1 MSFGWLRS
9 LDHRVHRHDPL
20 RPATWHLVVGL
31 VAAVSA
37 VVFMASVAARM
48 AAPTI
53 HPDEWGFLSNGQAL
67 IGNVEAPIPTGSF
80 YPAGFGIVTGLAALV
95 SGSIS
100 GAYRITL
107 FANIGFALATAW
119 FAGRLAQRT
128 FGASPAVSRLAS
140 LLVLVLPGTIVS
152 AMFAWPEIAAR
163 LMFLGF
169 VAIVHRTVTDTTRGN
184 TVLLC
189 AYVGLIPALHGR
201 FTLLLPVVAG
211 LCVWL
216 WRTGR
221 LAFSH
226 AVNGALAMTG
236 GYAVSYLLNRFVK
249 ASIYTESYDQENR
262 LLERLFRPDLWP
274 ALLRTMVGQ
283 TWYLLAT
290 SVGIVGLGLLF
301 AVTMAVRHRRDRRT
315 DERQWAE
322 SVTLAV
328 LAFSVFAIIF
338 TGGLQ
343 LLHGNR
349 GDHLMYGRYVEMMVP
364 AVVVVAV
371 VALSRV
377 GSLSSRL
384 WLVSLVV
391 MPVLST
397 LYVIVDGGDGVKGGA
412 SRRNIVFPNIVGADA
427 ARYVV
432 SPGFLTFTA
441 FFLAVGVFL
450 WVVSR
455 RSRAT
460 AVTLLV
466 VLFAVG
472 DVTSGQRSLL
482 TRSDNMEGKTAT
494 IETVKSSGTTLVGFD
509 AGIRN
514 DPSYYYLRYR
524 LHPVRIVR
532 FDFSSPGTEV
542 PAEYDCLYGW
552 PDRPPVDGQW
562 AIVADETGVARVLW
576 QRVGSPHC

>member
-1 MSFGWLRS
+1 MGL
-9 LDHRVHRHDPL
+9 L
-20 RPATWHLVVGL
+20 AAMTAVG
-31 VAAVSA
+31 
-37 VVFMASVAARM
+37 FMVTVAARM

-67 IGNVEAPIPTGSF
+67 IGHVEAPIPTGSF
-80 YPAGFGIVTGLAALV
+80 YPAGFGILTGLAGLV
-95 SGSIS
+95 TGSIG
-100 GAYRITL
+100 GAYRVTL

-119 FAGRLAQRT
+119 FAGRLACRT
-128 FGASPAVSRLAS
+128 FGADRNVARLVS

-169 VAIVHRTVTDTTRGN
+169 VALVHRAVVN
-184 TVLLC
+184 TSRDNIVFLC
-189 AYVGLIPALHGR
+189 GFVGLMPALHGR
-201 FTLLLPVVAG
+201 FTLLLPVVAAM
-211 LCVWL
+211 CVWL

-221 LAFSH
+221 LAFAH
-226 AVNGALAMTG
+226 AAAGAGAMVG

-262 LLERLFRPDLWP
+262 LLSRLFRPDLWP

-290 SVGIVGLGLLF
+290 TAGIVGLGMLY
-301 AVTMAVRHRRDRRT
+301 AVVSAWRNRRARDTDVVR
-315 DERQWAE
+315 WAE
-322 SVTLAV
+322 SVTMGV
-328 LAFSVFAIIF
+328 LALSVFAIIF

-364 AVVVVAV
+364 AIVVVAV
-371 VALSRV
+371 VALSRRGV
-377 GSLSSRL
+377 LASRL
-384 WLVSLVV
+384 WLLSIVV
-391 MPVLST
+391 MPLLSVA
-397 LYVIVDGGDGVKGGA
+397 YVIVDGGDGVKGGA

-441 FFLAVGVFL
+441 FFLSVAVVL
-450 WVVSR
+450 WVVAR
-455 RSRAT
+455 RSRAA
-460 AVTLLV
+460 AVALVV

-494 IETVKSSGTTLVGFD
+494 IEMVKSSGTSLVGFD

-532 FDFSSPGTEV
+532 FDFSSPGTKV

-552 PDRPPVDGQW
+552 PDRKPVDGEW
-562 AIVADETGVARVLW
+562 SIVAVEDGVARVLW
-576 QRVGSPHC
+576 QRVGSAHC

>member
-1 MSFGWLRS
+1 VFPGWLRS
-9 LDHRVHRHDPL
+9 FDRRAHRDHPL
-20 RPATWHLVVGL
+20 EPSRWHLVVGL
-31 VAAVSA
+31 VVAVAAVG
-37 VVFMASVAARM
+37 FMGTVAARM

-67 IGNVEAPIPTGSF
+67 IGHVEAPIPTGSF
-80 YPAGFGIVTGLAALV
+80 YPAGFGILTGLAGLV
-95 SGSIS
+95 TGSIS
-100 GAYRITL
+100 GAYRVTL
-107 FANIGFALATAW
+107 FANIAFALVTAW
-119 FAGRLAQRT
+119 FAGRLARNT
-128 FGASPAVSRLAS
+128 FGTSRDVSRLVA
-140 LLVLVLPGTIVS
+140 LLVLVLPGTLVS

-169 VAIVHRTVTDTTRGN
+169 IALVHRAVSRTTRDN
-184 TVLLC
+184 IVFLC
-189 AYVGLIPALHGR
+189 GFVGLMPALHGR
-201 FTLLLPVVAG
+201 FTLLLPVVAA

-221 LAFSH
+221 LVFAH
-226 AVNGALAMTG
+226 AVAGAVAMTG
-236 GYAVSYLLNRFVK
+236 GYAFSYFLNRFVK

-262 LLERLFRPDLWP
+262 LLSRLFRPELWP

-290 SVGIVGLGLLF
+290 TAGIVGLGLLF
-301 AVTMAVRHRRDRRT
+301 AVVAAVTHRR
-315 DERQWAE
+315 ERDTNEKKWAE
-322 SVTLAV
+322 SITLGV
-328 LAFSVFAIIF
+328 LVLSVFAIIF

-371 VALSRV
+371 VALSRRGV
-377 GSLSSRL
+377 LASRL
-384 WLVSLVV
+384 WLMSIAV
-391 MPVLST
+391 MPMLSIA
-397 LYVIVDGGDGVKGGA
+397 YVIVDGGDGVKGGA

-441 FFLAVGVFL
+441 FFLAVAVVL
-450 WVVSR
+450 WLVAR
-455 RSRAT
+455 KSRAS
-460 AVTLLV
+460 AIALVV

-482 TRSDNMEGKTAT
+482 TRSDNMEGDTAT
-494 IETVKSSGTTLVGFD
+494 IELVKSSGTSLVGFD

-532 FDFSSPGTEV
+532 FDFSNPGTKV
-542 PAEYDCLYGW
+542 PAEYNCLYGW
-552 PDRPPVDGQW
+552 PDRKPVDGDW
-562 AIVADETGVARVLW
+562 AIVANEDGVARVLW